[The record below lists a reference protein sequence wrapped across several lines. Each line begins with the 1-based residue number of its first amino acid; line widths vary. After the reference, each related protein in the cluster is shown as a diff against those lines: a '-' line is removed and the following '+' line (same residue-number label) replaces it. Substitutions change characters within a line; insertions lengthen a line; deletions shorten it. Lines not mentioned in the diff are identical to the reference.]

1 MERPQPTLDNRHLR
15 AARSLFRNRTQQE
28 IARARV
34 ERAEGFLAEW
44 LVSTGLSQAVI
55 GLYALELQGNR
66 VVVSKR
72 AADGAV
78 QLPLEIHESAPD
90 PYRVDRA
97 STAGLAEQNGAFAV
111 FSEPELATIARA
123 MLASLTEAKVAP
135 LLARHEAG
143 VNING
148 PEAAVAVLRPG
159 MDALAHE
166 QLRVLTLSTRHDLL
180 GNHLVYQGTVNSAQV
195 RVAEVMRPAV
205 VQQAPRI
212 IVAHNHPSGNPA
224 PSADDHALTTQ
235 LAQGARLLGIGLMD
249 HLIVAG
255 DRFTSF
261 RQQGLLDESFTVQ
274 DRYPGS
280 TTDA

>member
-1 MERPQPTLDNRHLR
+1 MERPQPTPDNRHLR

-28 IARARV
+28 LARARV
-34 ERAEGFLAEW
+34 ERAEGFLGEW
-44 LVSTGLSQAVI
+44 LASSGVTQALV
-55 GLYALELQGNR
+55 GLYSLELQGDR
-66 VVVSKR
+66 VVVSKK

-78 QLPLEIHESAPD
+78 QLPLEIHEGAPA

-97 STAGLAEQNGAFAV
+97 PAAGLAEQTGSLGV

-123 MLASLTEAKVAP
+123 MLASLAHAKVAP
-135 LLARHEAG
+135 LLARHETG

-148 PEAAVAVLRPG
+148 PEVAVALLRPE
-159 MDALAHE
+159 MEALAHE

-180 GNHLVYQGTVNSAQV
+180 GNHLVYQGTVNAAQV

-212 IVAHNHPSGNPA
+212 IVAHNHPSGNPE
-224 PSADDHALTTQ
+224 PSRDDFALTTS
-235 LAQGARLLGIGLMD
+235 LGQGARLLGIGLMD
-249 HLIVAG
+249 HLIIAG

-274 DRYPGS
+274 DRYPS
-280 TTDA
+280 TTTDA